1 MGTVRRSIAVAQTC
15 PVKGDVDANLEEHLR
30 LAGCAA
36 SEGAQLVLFPELSLT
51 GYEIAL
57 ADRLAFS
64 DNDPRIAPLVD
75 LAASRGIIVI
85 AGAPIRAGA
94 RLHIGAFIIR
104 PDRTLGLYTKRRM
117 GAFSEAA
124 RCDGI
129 LPPAEATVFQPGD
142 RDPLVHV
149 AGQTAAIAICAD
161 VGEPSH
167 PQHAAERGAGTYL
180 ASMFVIPSGFDGD
193 SAKLRGYA
201 ARHSMVVA
209 LANFGSA
216 TGGLAAAGRS
226 SIWAASGEL
235 LIRLDDAG
243 AGVAVAT
250 EFEDGWRT
258 KARGQ
263 DSTRQHSIGRRPH
276 GADQRS
282 ALDCLQQQ
290 R

>member
-1 MGTVRRSIAVAQTC
+1 MGIDRRSIAVAQTC

-51 GYEIAL
+51 GYEIGL

-64 DNDPRIAPLVD
+64 EDDPRITPLVE
-75 LAASRGIIVI
+75 LAASRGIIVV
-85 AGAPIRAGA
+85 AGAPVRVGA
-94 RLHIGAFIIR
+94 RLHIGAFIVS
-104 PDRTLGLYTKRRM
+104 PDRTVSLYTKQRM

-124 RCDGI
+124 RGDGI
-129 LPPAEATVFQPGD
+129 VPPGRRGLPTRHSPTPGQF
-142 RDPLVHV
+142 
-149 AGQTAAIAICAD
+149 AGGRRVAICAD
-161 VGEPSH
+161 VGQPSH

-180 ASMFVIPSGFDGD
+180 ASMFVIPSEFDGD
-193 SAKLRGYA
+193 AAKLSRYA
-201 ARHSMVVA
+201 ATHSMVVA

-226 SIWAASGEL
+226 SIWAATGEL

-250 EFEDGWRT
+250 ELADRWRT
-258 KARGQ
+258 KRSG
-263 DSTRQHSIGRRPH
+263 STAFSRWRPRR
-276 GADQRS
+276 
-282 ALDCLQQQ
+282 
-290 R
+290 

>member
-1 MGTVRRSIAVAQTC
+1 MGIDRRSIAVAQTC

-51 GYEIAL
+51 GYEIGL
-57 ADRLAFS
+57 ADRLAFAE
-64 DNDPRIAPLVD
+64 DDPRTTPLVE

-85 AGAPIRAGA
+85 AGAPVRVEG
-94 RLHIGAFIIR
+94 RLHIGAFILS
-104 PDRTLGLYTKRRM
+104 PDRTVSLYTKQRM

-129 LPPAEATVFQPGD
+129 VPPAEATVFQPGD
-142 RDPLVHV
+142 RNPLVRF
-149 AGQTAAIAICAD
+149 AGQAGAVAICAD
-161 VGEPSH
+161 VGQAWH

-180 ASMFVIPSGFDGD
+180 ASMFVIPSEFDGD
-193 SAKLRGYA
+193 AAKLSRYA
-201 ARHSMVVA
+201 AMHAMVVA

-226 SIWAASGEL
+226 SIWSATGKL
-235 LIRLDDAG
+235 LIRLGDAG

-250 EFEDGWRT
+250 ELADRWRT
-258 KARGQ
+258 KTIRF
-263 DSTRQHSIGRRPH
+263 DSIQPMEAAWR
-276 GADQRS
+276 
-282 ALDCLQQQ
+282 
-290 R
+290 